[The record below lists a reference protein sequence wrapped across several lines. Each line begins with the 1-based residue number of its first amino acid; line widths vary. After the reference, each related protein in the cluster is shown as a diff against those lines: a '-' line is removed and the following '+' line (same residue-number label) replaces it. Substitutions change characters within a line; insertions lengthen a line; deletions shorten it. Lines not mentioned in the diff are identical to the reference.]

1 MRFSWLI
8 FPVNHLRYTVLSQN
22 EPNDSIFVDYVIRDI
37 IERYGIENED
47 LWIQSNNVSS
57 QYKKKHAF
65 VFYQKLAHDFGL
77 RIIRRYGASG
87 HGKGA
92 IDGMSS
98 FGVENILKHDIIIQD
113 IFFNDS
119 ETIVNYLAQKSQSF
133 LTRMFLPWK
142 WQLKDLRKPNHLTLK
157 FSWGDTWWSSRQG
170 KCNS

>member
-8 FPVNHLRYTVLSQN
+8 FPVNHLRYTVVSQN
-22 EPNDSIFVDYVIRDI
+22 EPNDSIFIDYVIRDI

-65 VFYQKLAHDFGL
+65 VFYQKLGDDFGL

-92 IDGMSS
+92 IYGMLS
-98 FGVENILKHDIIIQD
+98 FGVKNILKHDIIIQD

-119 ETIVNYLAQKSQSF
+119 ESIVNYLAQK
-133 LTRMFLPWK
+133 
-142 WQLKDLRKPNHLTLK
+142 KPE
-157 FSWGDTWWSSRQG
+157 FSYTHVLCLEVTAKRFEEAKPLDIKIFMRQHMMVFKTG
-170 KCNS
+170 KM

>member
-65 VFYQKLAHDFGL
+65 VFYQKLADDFGL

-92 IDGMSS
+92 IHGMSS
-98 FGVENILKHDIIIQD
+98 FGVKNILKHDIIIQD

-119 ETIVNYLAQKSQSF
+119 ESIVNYLAQK
-133 LTRMFLPWK
+133 
-142 WQLKDLRKPNHLTLK
+142 KPE
-157 FSWGDTWWSSRQG
+157 FSYTHVPALEVTAKRFEEAKPLDIKIFMRRHMMVFKTG
-170 KCNS
+170 KM